1 VRARLALTVRRGL
14 PWLPVADQLLVRTVG
29 EMARKQEFGLKPN
42 GTFGAVARY
51 LPGLSGMRLL

>member
-1 VRARLALTVRRGL
+1 MCSGSGTPETLRLGGCV
-14 PWLPVADQLLVRTVG
+14 VVQVVRTVG
-29 EMARKQEFGLKPN
+29 EMARKQALGLKPN